1 MTSVSDKFQ
10 ILSTD
15 RVKSRVKIKTFS
27 SRLALV
33 QNRKQWAITNTII
46 LVISQV
52 KDISKTINNI
62 L

>member
-1 MTSVSDKFQ
+1 MTPVSDKFQ

-27 SRLALV
+27 IRLALV
-33 QNRKQWAITNTII
+33 QNRNQWAITTTRI

-52 KDISKTINNI
+52 KGISKTINNI

>member
-10 ILSTD
+10 ILFTD

-27 SRLALV
+27 LRLAFV
-33 QNRKQWAITNTII
+33 YNRKQWAVTNTII

-52 KDISKTINNI
+52 KDISNTINNV